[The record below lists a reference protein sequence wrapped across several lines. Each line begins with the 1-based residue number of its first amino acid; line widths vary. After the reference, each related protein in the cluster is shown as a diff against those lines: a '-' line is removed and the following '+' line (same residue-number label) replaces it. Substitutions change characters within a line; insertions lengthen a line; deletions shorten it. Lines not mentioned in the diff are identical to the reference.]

1 MAGTQ
6 VRGFEVL
13 KIGRRIRGLSQ
24 VEVAQYYGICLKT
37 YQRWEAGKTPVA
49 YDDLKVICSDV
60 FKLKMADVEKMA
72 ELAKNGDNTDA
83 AA

>member
-13 KIGRRIRGLSQ
+13 RIGRRIRGLSQ

-37 YQRWEAGKTPVA
+37 YQRWEAGKTAVA

-60 FKLKMADVEKMA
+60 FKIEMADVEKMA
-72 ELAKNGDNTDA
+72 ELAKKGDNTNA

>member
-37 YQRWEAGKTPVA
+37 YQRWEAGKTRVA

-60 FKLKMADVEKMA
+60 FKLQMSEVERMA
-72 ELAKNGDNTDA
+72 ELAKCGDRANA

>member
-1 MAGTQ
+1 L
-6 VRGFEVL
+6 VYGFKVL
-13 KIGRRIRGLSQ
+13 KLARKIRGLSL

-49 YDDLKVICSDV
+49 YDDLKVISSDV
-60 FKLKMADVEKMA
+60 FKLKMADVERMA
-72 ELAKNGDNTDA
+72 ELAKHGENTDA

>member
-13 KIGRRIRGLSQ
+13 KMGRKIRGLSQ

-49 YDDLKVICSDV
+49 YDDLKVICSEV
-60 FKLKMADVEKMA
+60 FKLQMADVERVT
-72 ELAKNGDNTDA
+72 ELAKTGEKCNA